1 MTVSRGLDDGCFGAD
16 GLIVATHSG
25 RVLLWVNPYIFL
37 QRNDACLDAETTQQ
51 QIESAFKTF
60 TERSDVSVLLINQ
73 SVRRWWVVVLWSRRL
88 CAGHSHFCPPLSQIA
103 LSIRH
108 LLDEYT
114 RPVPAILE
122 IPSKDQPYD
131 PSQDSILARV
141 RFMFGDG

>member
-1 MTVSRGLDDGCFGAD
+1 MNALKVPWGLIHSLKLVPGQRDSLGLDTATGLLLTGIGHIDYKKDTNF
-16 GLIVATHSG
+16 LIVDDSKSG
-25 RVLLWVNPYIFL
+25 ARRW
-37 QRNDACLDAETTQQ
+37 RNDACLDAETTQQ

-73 SVRRWWVVVLWSRRL
+73 S
-88 CAGHSHFCPPLSQIA
+88 IA